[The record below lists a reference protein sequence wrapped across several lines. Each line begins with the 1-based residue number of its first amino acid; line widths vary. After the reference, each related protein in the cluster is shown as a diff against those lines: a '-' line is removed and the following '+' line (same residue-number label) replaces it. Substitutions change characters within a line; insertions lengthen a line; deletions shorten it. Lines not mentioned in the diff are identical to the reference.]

1 MNKWEMVWAEKV
13 QQAELAVLLELF
25 LDADK
30 WIKDEEYFDA
40 ILCHV

>member
-1 MNKWEMVWAEKV
+1 MSRWERVWAEKA
-13 QQAELAVLLELF
+13 QQAERTALLELF

-30 WIKDEEYFDA
+30 WIKDTEFLDA